1 MKKIT
6 DWSAIFSI
14 VGKTCFLFAVAFMLS
29 PLSVQAQCG
38 QGDISGE
45 WNLKIGDEGAIEST
59 LELTQSG
66 MKVSGEAQLWT
77 TPNLFEKGKVK
88 GDVTGDKVKFYI
100 NWVNEHGVRAEEF
113 PSVYEHFEGTIGSD
127 GKMGGQAYI
136 FTLTGGVNVNW
147 SSDRP
152 MKCLYKTVHRLGTKP
167 STPTPT
173 TTPTTAIAPM
183 ITASQV
189 IPTGQTGQTVL
200 TWDGGKDHPYAE
212 VWVKVDDGDETF
224 VVEQGKGSRQVT
236 VEPGRTYLYILSD
249 AGKRLA
255 AVTVKSRQ

>member
-14 VGKTCFLFAVAFMLS
+14 VGKTCFLCALAFMLS

>member
-14 VGKTCFLFAVAFMLS
+14 VGKTCFLCALAFMLS

-59 LELTQSG
+59 LELAQSG
-66 MKVSGEAQLWT
+66 MKVSGEAKLWT

-127 GKMGGQAYI
+127 GRLGGQAHI
-136 FTLTGGVNVNW
+136 FTLT
-147 SSDRP
+147 
-152 MKCLYKTVHRLGTKP
+152 
-167 STPTPT
+167 
-173 TTPTTAIAPM
+173 
-183 ITASQV
+183 
-189 IPTGQTGQTVL
+189 
-200 TWDGGKDHPYAE
+200 
-212 VWVKVDDGDETF
+212 
-224 VVEQGKGSRQVT
+224 
-236 VEPGRTYLYILSD
+236 
-249 AGKRLA
+249 
-255 AVTVKSRQ
+255 

>member
-88 GDVTGDKVKFYI
+88 GDVTGDKVEFYI
-100 NWVNEHGVRAEEF
+100 NWVNEHGVRATEF

-212 VWVKVDDGDETF
+212 LWVKVNDGDETF
-224 VVEQGKGSRQVT
+224 IVEQGKGARQVT
-236 VEPGRTYLYILSD
+236 VEPGKTYLYILAD

-255 AVTVKSRQ
+255 TVTVTSRQ

>member
-14 VGKTCFLFAVAFMLS
+14 VGKTCFLCALAFMLS

-224 VVEQGKGSRQVT
+224 IVEQGKGSRQVT

>member
-1 MKKIT
+1 
-6 DWSAIFSI
+6 
-14 VGKTCFLFAVAFMLS
+14 
-29 PLSVQAQCG
+29 
-38 QGDISGE
+38 
-45 WNLKIGDEGAIEST
+45 

-66 MKVSGEAQLWT
+66 MKVSGEAKLWT